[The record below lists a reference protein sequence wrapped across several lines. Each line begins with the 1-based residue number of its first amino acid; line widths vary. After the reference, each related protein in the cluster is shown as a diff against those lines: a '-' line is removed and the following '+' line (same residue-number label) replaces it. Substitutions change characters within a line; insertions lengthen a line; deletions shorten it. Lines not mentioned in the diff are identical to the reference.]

1 MLTLVLNT
9 VYGYLWFTDTY
20 EKPVALRQ
28 SQIQR
33 LESDPQE
40 AKSNEDQSRVIDEN
54 AQKLENDPQESKS
67 NEDQSQVIDENAQQV
82 QIHEKRDEE
91 NQRTILEAN
100 GMFNLIKLYTWCV
113 SCAINNPD

>member
-1 MLTLVLNT
+1 
-9 VYGYLWFTDTY
+9 
-20 EKPVALRQ
+20 
-28 SQIQR
+28 
-33 LESDPQE
+33 
-40 AKSNEDQSRVIDEN
+40 
-54 AQKLENDPQESKS
+54 LENDPQEAKS

-113 SCAINNPD
+113 SF